1 MIIEKLEKLPRIK
14 NIKEELEKYIGK
26 NIYRCP
32 LCEKTFEWDD
42 YYYNPAENIYT
53 CPICLNEADE
63 KEYTDVNALELF
75 EDMFLAYKDRNQVYK
90 ELKNERN

>member
-1 MIIEKLEKLPRIK
+1 MNKEIELIPMLTDMKD
-14 NIKEELEKYIGK
+14 ELKKYVGT

-53 CPICLNEADE
+53 CPCCQTDIDEHELLN
-63 KEYTDVNALELF
+63 VNVYELF
-75 EDMFLAYKDRNQVYK
+75 EDMFLAYKDKNQIYK
-90 ELKNERN
+90 EKKNERS

>member
-1 MIIEKLEKLPRIK
+1 MVIKELEKLPRIK
-14 NIKEELEKYIGK
+14 NIKEELEKYVGK

-53 CPICLNEADE
+53 CPCCHNDADE
-63 KEYTDVNALELF
+63 KEYTNVNALELF

-90 ELKNERN
+90 EKK